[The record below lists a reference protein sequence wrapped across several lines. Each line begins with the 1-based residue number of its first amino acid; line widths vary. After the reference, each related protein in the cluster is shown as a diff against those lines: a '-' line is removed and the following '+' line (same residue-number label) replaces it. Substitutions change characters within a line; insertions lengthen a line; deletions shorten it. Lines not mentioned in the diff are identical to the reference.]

1 MRAWEFARLAKSCL
15 VLPSPFFFSLS
26 FLPFLLGSGGRMLWG
41 RGEGV
46 NLGDSPWCLASG
58 VVLVLGCSQRVEHEH
73 ADGHGTYSARHGG
86 DGRAQGGYRLEVHVA
101 LKAESAGA

>member
-1 MRAWEFARLAKSCL
+1 
-15 VLPSPFFFSLS
+15 
-26 FLPFLLGSGGRMLWG
+26 MLWG

-73 ADGHGTYSARHGG
+73 ADGHGADTTWYRG
-86 DGRAQGGYRLEVHVA
+86 DERA
-101 LKAESAGA
+101 